1 MKSMTMI
8 LGPLGL
14 VLTVVP
20 PLLFMAGML
29 GDGMMKG
36 LMLAGALVWFVAAPS
51 FMGGG
56 EE

>member
-1 MKSMTMI
+1 MRSMTMI

-14 VLTVVP
+14 ALTLVP
-20 PLLFMAGML
+20 PVLFMAGLMA
-29 GDGMMKG
+29 DGVMKG

-51 FMGGG
+51 FMGGK

>member
-14 VLTVVP
+14 ALTVVP
-20 PLLFMAGML
+20 PVLFMAGML
-29 GDGMMKG
+29 GDGVMKG
-36 LMLAGALVWFVAAPS
+36 LMMAGALVWFVAAPS